1 MEHIALILI
10 AVAGASF
17 TVACLN
23 RKLDRCVQ
31 RPTRRP
37 SSGPAP

>member
-23 RKLDRCVQ
+23 RKLDGCV
-31 RPTRRP
+31 
-37 SSGPAP
+37 